1 MGNCVGGFKEH
12 KRKLQ
17 HHKKVRKIRICILG
31 IDGAGKSTAICA
43 LASGEINN
51 VLPTNGF
58 TLHEFRFRK
67 AEIIAYDLGGGE
79 RIRSIWK
86 NYYSEVFGVI
96 YVIDGSEEGRI
107 EESGQLLKDVI
118 SDMDLMNKPF
128 LIILNKKD
136 RGKCIDEIQLTDRF
150 NLHNLANRY
159 QTQIRI
165 EICQSNAGT
174 GRMIDVT
181 LKDGFEWLLEQIY
194 CNYEILEKR
203 VNEALEKLKRQQNE
217 ERIRRQHHLAATV
230 SSSTIS
236 EDEKINDTDAIE
248 VVAQSDKQQNHQ
260 MIISSQK
267 ATTNQIINS
276 ENRNEESKRKRCL
289 RNAISPMDNLSGAS
303 NDLVKLKYPQIFEI
317 SSSGVSKRTTSVQT
331 DQMFDMNG
339 DIQSTS
345 KPIRITQLVPMTVLR
360 KEQPKHPARVIRRRV
375 DSI

>member
-203 VNEALEKLKRQQNE
+203 VNEALEKLK
-217 ERIRRQHHLAATV
+217 H
-230 SSSTIS
+230 
-236 EDEKINDTDAIE
+236 EKINDTDAIE

-360 KEQPKHPARVIRRRV
+360 KEQPKHPARVIRRRLE
-375 DSI
+375 IFIKQNNINL